1 MLIESNKNLAQYNTF
16 RINVNARAFADITSV
31 DNLLEVLKSEEAKTL
46 PLFILGGGSNM
57 LLSRDVEALVLHLNI
72 QGIEV
77 CEEGDHVYVRAGAGV
92 AWNDLVQ
99 FCVKEGYAGLE
110 NLTLI
115 PGSVGASPIQNIG
128 AYGVEMKDTFFHL
141 EAVEI
146 ATKQQRKFNKS
157 QCKFGYRESIF
168 KSELAGQYI
177 ITAVTF
183 ALSKTPNLKLQ
194 YGAIFDELQKRG
206 IAKPNIKDVSEVVA
220 AIRVSKLPDP
230 STIGN
235 SGSFFKNPIIP
246 KSQLLQLLSDF
257 PTIVHYPVDSTMV
270 KLAAGWLIEQ
280 CGWKGKRS
288 GDVGTWPQ
296 QALVIV
302 NHGNAS
308 GDEILKFSEE
318 IIQSVQDKFQ
328 VKLEREVNLY

>member
-57 LLSRDVEALVLHLNI
+57 LLSRDVEALVLHMNI

-146 ATKQQRKFNKS
+146 ATKHQRKFNKS
-157 QCKFGYRESIF
+157 QCQFGYRESIF

-206 IAKPNIKDVSEVVA
+206 IAEPNIKDVSEVVA

-246 KSQLLQLLSDF
+246 KSQLQQLLSDF
-257 PTIVHYPVDSTMV
+257 PTIVHYPVDSTTV

-318 IIQSVQDKFQ
+318 IIQSVQAKFQ